1 MKKERFR
8 EIDLVRGLAVAGMVF
23 YHVLFDLSAL
33 GYLDLAI
40 NKGPMKLFAEI
51 TAATFFIVVGV
62 SLYISFSRAK
72 KETSTGLEL
81 FRKYFFRGTKLLLW
95 GGIVTGVTYL
105 FYPEFAVIF
114 GALQF
119 IGVSVILAYLLLE
132 SLQGLRLVCRYTFLG
147 LFAVIPFVV
156 AGPIRT
162 LRTSHRF
169 LLWLGVTPPG
179 FQSLDYFPVLP
190 WFGFVG
196 GGLILGELLYPEGER
211 RFGMWTLNN
220 SLVEFLGRN
229 SLIIYFFHQPLI
241 YLGVFLFAFLT
252 DQIDLQN
259 ITFLSSIR

>member
-1 MKKERFR
+1 MKEKRFR
-8 EIDLVRGLAVAGMVF
+8 EIDLVRGLAVTGMVF
-23 YHVLFDLSAL
+23 YHVLFDLAAL

-40 NKGPMKLFAEI
+40 NTGPMKLFAEV
-51 TAATFFIVVGV
+51 TAATFFIVVGI

-72 KETSTGLEL
+72 KGANTGLEL
-81 FRKYFFRGTKLLLW
+81 FRKYFCRGAKLLLW

-105 FYPEFAVIF
+105 LYPGFAVIF

-119 IGVSVILAYLLLE
+119 IGVSVILAYFLLE
-132 SLQGLRLVCRYTFLG
+132 SLQGLGLVFRYAFLG

-162 LRTSHRF
+162 LGMSHRF

-179 FQSLDYFPVLP
+179 FQSLDYFPLLP
-190 WFGFVG
+190 WFGFVA

-211 RFGMWTLNN
+211 RFGVWALSN

-241 YLGVFLFAFLT
+241 YLGVFLFAFST
-252 DQIDLQN
+252 GQMDLQN
-259 ITFLSSIR
+259 ITFLGSIR